1 MAKNNIEDLAGS
13 LSDLNKVT
21 VESGVQFKGF
31 TKQLI
36 SMSDPISK
44 AGRKWTIFGRL
55 VSGSPLWRLQ
65 NKVRAF
71 VDILAQIEQSSQAN
85 AEAAQAQNQRVID
98 QVKLFK
104 SLEKPLKRAEQ
115 LQTTLTSRSRLDLQL
130 QSAKNQ
136 ELRKAIEGTLEYN
149 KAILEGD
156 NVNKAYKKG
165 LTELISKGKEQVKMF
180 EAAQKTAKFER
191 DIQTEKGRRKILK
204 DIRKQQEE
212 IALAR
217 PKFKDAPQAI
227 KDKTESILFGT
238 FDALLKT
245 QEITEKVMDSI
256 KNEGLIKTA
265 TKVFDKVAGWI
276 KKSEALQKLRIRVA
290 VMALAFFGFIK
301 PIFSYLFKALILMVV
316 VIGIIMLAVKVLF
329 DTYDLMEMLPF
340 FFDLVKL
347 VGGAILNNL
356 VLVFKMIGALL
367 GGDIYTFIDYAL
379 EFVDGLLIIGLGLI
393 GILLYGAVGIA
404 SGLFYSALD
413 TIWSYFTGYIPMLF
427 GGEAG
432 SFTKAVN
439 KILLKALMV
448 FAVVYAAKHLAIQ
461 LMSFVVMKGFALLL
475 PALLIAAG
483 IAVVVFL
490 IKKISGF
497 FFSDGGVTQGG
508 LSVVGEK
515 GPELVTLPKGS
526 RVHSNKDS
534 AAMIGGKTS
543 NVVNNVNVTINAKD
557 TSDAEL
563 RRIADQVGNMITNK
577 INRSVSS
584 SGMVR

>member
-1 MAKNNIEDLAGS
+1 MAKNNIEELAGS

-21 VESGVQFKGF
+21 VESGVQFQGF
-31 TKQLI
+31 AKQLI
-36 SMSDPISK
+36 QMSDPISK
-44 AGRKWTIFGRL
+44 AGKKWTIFGRL

-85 AEAAQAQNQRVID
+85 AEAAEEQNQRVIK
-98 QVKLFK
+98 QVQLYK

-115 LQTTLTSRSRLDLQL
+115 LQSTLTSRSRLDSRLQT
-130 QSAKNQ
+130 ARNQ
-136 ELRKAIEGTLEYN
+136 ELKKAIEGTLEYN

-156 NVNKAYKKG
+156 NANKAYKKG

-212 IALAR
+212 ITLAR
-217 PKFKDAPQAI
+217 PKFKDTAQAI
-227 KDKTESILFGT
+227 KGKTESIAFGT

-265 TKVFDKVAGWI
+265 GKVFDKVAGWI
-276 KKSEALQKLRIRVA
+276 AKSEKLQKLRIRVA
-290 VMALAFFGFIK
+290 VMALAFFGFLK

-329 DTYDLMEMLPF
+329 DTYDLMGDLPF

-356 VLVFKMIGALL
+356 VLIFQMIGALL

-379 EFVDGLLIIGLGLI
+379 EFVDGLLIIGFGLL
-393 GILLYGAVGIA
+393 GILAYGAVAVIG
-404 SGLFYSALD
+404 GLFFSALD
-413 TIWSYFTGYIPMLF
+413 TVWSYFTGYIPMLF

-432 SFTKAVN
+432 EFTKAVN
-439 KILLKALMV
+439 KILLKGLLV
-448 FAVVYAAKHLAIQ
+448 FAAVYAAKHLAIQ
-461 LMSFVVMKGFALLL
+461 LLSIAIQKGFMILL
-475 PALLIAAG
+475 PVILIGALIG
-483 IAVVVFL
+483 AVKFL
-490 IKKISGF
+490 LKNIGSL
-497 FFSDGGVTQGG
+497 FFSNGGVTQGG

-534 AAMIGGKTS
+534 AAMVGKTS

>member
-1 MAKNNIEDLAGS
+1 MADDEVQKLAGN

-21 VESGVQFKGF
+21 VESGVQFQGF
-31 TKQLI
+31 AKKLI
-36 SMSDPISK
+36 QMSDATSK
-44 AGRKWTIFGRL
+44 AGKKWTIFGRL

-71 VDILAQIEQSSQAN
+71 VDILAQVEQSSKAN
-85 AEAAQAQNQRVID
+85 AEAAQAQNQRIID

-104 SLEKPLKRAEQ
+104 TLEKPIERAEK
-115 LQTTLTSRSRLDLQL
+115 LQAALTSKSRLDLRL
-130 QSAKNQ
+130 QSAKNR
-136 ELRKAIEGTLEYN
+136 ELKKAIEGTLEYN

-156 NVNKAYKKG
+156 NANKAYKRG

-212 IALAR
+212 VTLAR
-217 PKFKDAPQAI
+217 PKLPTGMQIQDKAI
-227 KDKTESILFGT
+227 DLLVASFEGLMKAEEVTKSVMGT
-238 FDALLKT
+238 
-245 QEITEKVMDSI
+245 I
-256 KNEGLIKTA
+256 KKEGLIKSA
-265 TKVFDKVAGWI
+265 NIVFDKVAGWI
-276 KKSEALQKLRIRVA
+276 KKSEKLQKLRIRVA

-329 DTYDLMEMLPF
+329 DTYDLMGDLPF

-356 VLVFKMIGALL
+356 VLIFKMIGALL

-379 EFVDGLLIIGLGLI
+379 EFVDGLLIIGFGLL
-393 GILLYGAVGIA
+393 GILAYGAVAVIG
-404 SGLFYSALD
+404 GLFFSALD

-432 SFTKAVN
+432 EFTKAVN
-439 KILLKALMV
+439 KILLKGLLV
-448 FAVVYAAKHLAIQ
+448 FAAVYAAKHLAIQ
-461 LMSFVVMKGFALLL
+461 LLSIAIQKGFMILL
-475 PALLIAAG
+475 PVILIGALIG
-483 IAVVVFL
+483 AVKFL
-490 IKKISGF
+490 LKNIGSF

-534 AAMIGGKTS
+534 AAMVGKTS